1 MNNALSFLIM
11 QASSSQEKKMG
22 WLPLDVFWSPLSS
35 KANFLWARK
44 FCRGDGDAN
53 SSKERALRRL
63 GF

>member
-1 MNNALSFLIM
+1 M